1 MTEEES
7 LIDSGAVKEAEALAG
22 YSLKVEFFRGI
33 KGIAAFLELH
43 PQTTL
48 RLLKAGR
55 IPAKKDQSGRWVLC
69 NLDYYLSLRKL

>member
-1 MTEEES
+1 
-7 LIDSGAVKEAEALAG
+7 
-22 YSLKVEFFRGI
+22 VEFFRGI

>member
-1 MTEEES
+1 MAEEES
-7 LIDSGAVKEAEALAG
+7 FINPKAIKEGEAVAG
-22 YSLKVEFFRGI
+22 LPLKVEFYRGI

-48 RLLKAGR
+48 RLLKDGK
-55 IPAKKDQSGRWVLC
+55 IPAKKDQTGRWVLC

>member
-1 MTEEES
+1 MTGEES
-7 LIDSGAVKEAEALAG
+7 CIDPEAIREAEAIAG
-22 YSLKVEFFRGI
+22 YPLKVEFYRGI
-33 KGIAAFLELH
+33 KGIAAFLDLH

-48 RLLKAGR
+48 RLLKDGK